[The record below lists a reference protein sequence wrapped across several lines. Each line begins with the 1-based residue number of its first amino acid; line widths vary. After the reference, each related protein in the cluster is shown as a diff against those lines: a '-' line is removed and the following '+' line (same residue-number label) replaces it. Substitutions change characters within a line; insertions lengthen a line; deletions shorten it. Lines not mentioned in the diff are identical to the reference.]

1 MGVFGRG
8 RPGWGVIGRGVGC
21 IGVGGGGGAVS
32 VFGDFG
38 LVVGG
43 GGGGGGGGYLYSG
56 ILDWWSGGG
65 AIGAWWIHCSIH
77 LQMCS
82 SKTGSVPRTLS
93 LL

>member
-1 MGVFGRG
+1 MGHNWARG
-8 RPGWGVIGRGVGC
+8 GVHWCG
-21 IGVGGGGGAVS
+21 GGGGGAVS

-43 GGGGGGGGYLYSG
+43 GGA
-56 ILDWWSGGG
+56 GGG

>member
-1 MGVFGRG
+1 MRG
-8 RPGWGVIGRGVGC
+8 GTIRWVAENSSADVLRMAGMAQLGWGPGPS
-21 IGVGGGGGAVS
+21 VS
-32 VFGDFG
+32 VGR
-38 LVVGG
+38 
-43 GGGGGGGGYLYSG
+43 
-56 ILDWWSGGG
+56 G

>member
-1 MGVFGRG
+1 MGRNWARG
-8 RPGWGVIGRGVGC
+8 RVHRCG
-21 IGVGGGGGAVS
+21 GGGGGAVS

-38 LVVGG
+38 LVVG
-43 GGGGGGGGYLYSG
+43 
-56 ILDWWSGGG
+56 GGG

>member
-1 MGVFGRG
+1 MRIINWWRKRAWAASGGEG
-8 RPGWGVIGRGVGC
+8 LGGVGL
-21 IGVGGGGGAVS
+21 GTGGGA
-32 VFGDFG
+32 G
-38 LVVGG
+38 VGG
-43 GGGGGGGGYLYSG
+43 GGGGGG
-56 ILDWWSGGG
+56 GGG

>member
-21 IGVGGGGGAVS
+21 IGVGGAGGAVS

-43 GGGGGGGGYLYSG
+43 CGGGGALLVLGGFIAQSTCKCVVRKLVVYLV
-56 ILDWWSGGG
+56 
-65 AIGAWWIHCSIH
+65 H
-77 LQMCS
+77 
-82 SKTGSVPRTLS
+82 
-93 LL
+93 

>member
-8 RPGWGVIGRGVGC
+8 RPGWGVIGHGVGC
-21 IGVGGGGGAVS
+21 IGVGGGGG
-32 VFGDFG
+32 
-38 LVVGG
+38 GG
-43 GGGGGGGGYLYSG
+43 
-56 ILDWWSGGG
+56 GGG

>member
-21 IGVGGGGGAVS
+21 IGVGGAVS

-43 GGGGGGGGYLYSG
+43 GGGRYRCLV
-56 ILDWWSGGG
+56 D
-65 AIGAWWIHCSIH
+65 
-77 LQMCS
+77 
-82 SKTGSVPRTLS
+82 S
-93 LL
+93 LLKPPANV

>member
-1 MGVFGRG
+1 MGRNWARG
-8 RPGWGVIGRGVGC
+8 GVHWC
-21 IGVGGGGGAVS
+21 GVGGRGGAVS

-43 GGGGGGGGYLYSG
+43 GG
-56 ILDWWSGGG
+56 GGG

-93 LL
+93 SVPRTLSLL